1 MKPFH
6 KIVKMSHT
14 ESETKNT
21 VMKVLS
27 GMQNLYTSKILVTKK
42 VADNFSQR
50 QLSLT

>member
-6 KIVKMSHT
+6 KIVKMYHT
-14 ESETKNT
+14 GSETKNT

-27 GMQNLYTSKILVTKK
+27 RMQNLCTSEILVTKK